1 MTNEELVTQIQKG
14 DTAALVPLWEEVKGL
29 VAWKARPILFALEG
43 KRGVTLDDFMQ
54 EGYLAVV
61 EAVESYDPEAGAFS
75 TWLMFY
81 LKKRFCELLGF
92 RTERKRNDPINTTR
106 SLDAPIGDDDGDIWL
121 EIVPDPAGETALR
134 DVEDRLWREQ
144 LRATVAMV
152 MEDLPDQQQE
162 VLHRRFWRNQNSDEI
177 GAGMGISVNQTR
189 NEEGKAIRRLRRWD
203 HAKHLRPFVDF
214 SFYTGT
220 GLGAFRRTGSSIQER
235 YLIAQENRVEAQGSL
250 KET

>member
-1 MTNEELVTQIQKG
+1 MSNEELVSHIQQG
-14 DTAALVPLWEEVKGL
+14 DTSALVPLWEAVKGL

-81 LKKRFCELLGF
+81 LKKRFWELLGF

-106 SLDAPIGDDDGDIWL
+106 SLDAPIGDEDGDIWL

-134 DVEDRLWREQ
+134 DVEDQLWLEQ
-144 LRATVAMV
+144 LRDTVAMV

-162 VLHRRFWRNQNSDEI
+162 VLHRRFWLNQNSDEI

-189 NEEGKAIRRLRRWD
+189 NEEGKAIRRLR
-203 HAKHLRPFVDF
+203 HADKCKHLRPFVDF

-220 GLGAFRRTGSSIQER
+220 GLRAFRNSGMSIEER
-235 YLIAQENRVEAQGSL
+235 YVIKKENVQKG
-250 KET
+250 K